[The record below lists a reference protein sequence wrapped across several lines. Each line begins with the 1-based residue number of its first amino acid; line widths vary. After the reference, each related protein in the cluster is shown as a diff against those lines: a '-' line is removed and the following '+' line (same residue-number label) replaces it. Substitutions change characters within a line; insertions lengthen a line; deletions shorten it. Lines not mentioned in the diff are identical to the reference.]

1 MPIEKIIERIEK
13 ETQGKIDN
21 IIERGKE
28 KAEKIEQE
36 IEKEKEQ
43 RQDEIKKEREREIKT
58 MKNRIISQAK
68 LEAKK
73 KRLNVREE
81 MINDVFKEVKNRL
94 DEKKAEE
101 YEGYL
106 KQSIKKSDEILKG
119 DLKIRCDPESE
130 QLVKQLAEK
139 INPEIEIEPSLDTI
153 GGIKASSEKGSSIDY
168 TFEANLE
175 RKRKELRKEI
185 SDILFQEED

>member
-1 MPIEKIIERIEK
+1 MPIEKIIEKIEK
-13 ETQGKIDN
+13 ETQSKIDN

-28 KAEKIEQE
+28 KAKKIEQE

-68 LEAKK
+68 LEEKK
-73 KRLNVREE
+73 KRLNVREK
-81 MINDVFKEVKNRL
+81 MINDVFKEVKNQL
-94 DEKKAEE
+94 NEKKAEE

-119 DLKIRCDPESE
+119 DLKIRCNPESE
-130 QLVKQLAEK
+130 QLVKQLAEE